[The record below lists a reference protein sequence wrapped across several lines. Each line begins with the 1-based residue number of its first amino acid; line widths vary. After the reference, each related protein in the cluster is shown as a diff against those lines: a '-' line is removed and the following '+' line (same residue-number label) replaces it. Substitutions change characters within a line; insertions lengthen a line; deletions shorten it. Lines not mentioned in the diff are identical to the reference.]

1 MCQVHWNHRPCH
13 CQRAIGHKPRPSPDH
28 TKHFHSNE
36 HTHSI
41 SAAVQQ
47 LLRMTIFPRDS
58 HVVCSIQGAA
68 PACLQD
74 CPSASPWGD
83 QLPFQRSCCAS
94 WHGCLVWRPSCR
106 PGASCK
112 AAVKIYVMKGPR
124 TTFALGLCR
133 DNCYDLRTSIS
144 SSFAMFL
151 QLAEVRSRV
160 HRLL

>member
-1 MCQVHWNHRPCH
+1 M
-13 CQRAIGHKPRPSPDH
+13 
-28 TKHFHSNE
+28 KHFRSHM
-36 HTHSI
+36 HTRSI

-47 LLRMTIFPRDS
+47 PLRLIIFPRDS

-74 CPSASPWGD
+74 CLSASTWGD

-94 WHGCLVWRPSCR
+94 WRGWLVWRPSCQ

-124 TTFALGLCR
+124 TAFALGLCC
-133 DNCYDLRTSIS
+133 DTCNDLRTSIS
-144 SSFAMFL
+144 SSSLKSDHKFT
-151 QLAEVRSRV
+151 S
-160 HRLL
+160 LL